1 MKIITVFA
9 LAALLSSCGPTSKPV
24 TVNPPT
30 TATPAGVSSPNQKL
44 ILSLDAV
51 LIACEAAAPN
61 TSPAVEAWIIP
72 GCPNA
77 VESVIS
83 ALSASSTPAQVQIAV
98 AGIQT
103 FLANAPKNGL
113 SQKDSQIIQSVL
125 GATNAFLLIYQQQA
139 VASVT
144 TTYAGG
150 FSFLPSHKAGLTAAD
165 KSRLKELRKRA
176 EALKKRKR

>member
-1 MKIITVFA
+1 MKIIAVFA
-9 LAALLSSCGPTSKPV
+9 IAALLTACGPTSKPV
-24 TVNPPT
+24 TVTTPT
-30 TATPAGVSSPNQKL
+30 AIAPAGASSQNQKL

-61 TSPAVEAWIIP
+61 TSPAVDAWIIP

-83 ALSASSTPAQVQIAV
+83 ALGAKGTPAQIQAAV
-98 AGIQT
+98 TGIQT

-113 SQKDSQIIQSVL
+113 SQKDSQLIQSVL
-125 GATNAFLLIYQQQA
+125 GATNAFLFIYQQQA